1 LLRRFE
7 APEQLLRAATST
19 RRSVS
24 RCRGLG
30 QATHSFC
37 FVLHR
42 AGFVVP
48 PCLRLGRWALTP
60 PFHPC
65 SRPTERCRRHGAE
78 KRFVFCDTF
87 RRKELSFSAPLL
99 SQGGLPCGVRTFL
112 SGFLRSRSDRPPTR
126 KAYLR
131 GAMIQGVSFAGWQ
144 ARSENALRCGRTGLT
159 REASP
164 LSVPIQISVGL
175 ESLGNS
181 ATAKS

>member
-1 LLRRFE
+1 MRSDPRSENRTGAAPCDVTPVDSMAISRILFSTVFDGMERRSFILLRHFE
-7 APEQLLRAATST
+7 APEQLLRAATIT

-65 SRPTERCRRHGAE
+65 FPADLALLAGMARI

-126 KAYLR
+126 
-131 GAMIQGVSFAGWQ
+131 
-144 ARSENALRCGRTGLT
+144 
-159 REASP
+159 
-164 LSVPIQISVGL
+164 
-175 ESLGNS
+175 
-181 ATAKS
+181 